1 MVEISD
7 VRIFRI
13 IGGDR
18 VKAYANVTLGDE
30 FTVHGVKVMAREDG
44 SLWVSMPRQRS
55 ASDGQWRDVFHPIT
69 SEARERLHQAV
80 LDAYDKFV
88 GESRGGTSRA
98 PEGGQGKE
106 SKAEAEGDG
115 IEAAGGPSPTSKGD

>member
-1 MVEISD
+1 MIEISD

-30 FTVHGVKVMAREDG
+30 FAVHGVKVMAREDG

-55 ASDGQWRDVFHPIT
+55 ASDGQWRDVFHPVT
-69 SEARERLHQAV
+69 SEARERLLKAV
-80 LDAYDKFV
+80 LEAYERFV
-88 GESRGGTSRA
+88 DGSGEGASRA
-98 PEGGQGKE
+98 PERGTKEGKAGELPVTGREDQGVRK
-106 SKAEAEGDG
+106 G
-115 IEAAGGPSPTSKGD
+115 I

>member
-1 MVEISD
+1 VVEISD

-30 FTVHGVKVMAREDG
+30 FAVHGVKVMAREDG

-98 PEGGQGKE
+98 PESGHGRKSGAEGGGM
-106 SKAEAEGDG
+106 EAEGG
-115 IEAAGGPSPTSKGD
+115 TEPGGR